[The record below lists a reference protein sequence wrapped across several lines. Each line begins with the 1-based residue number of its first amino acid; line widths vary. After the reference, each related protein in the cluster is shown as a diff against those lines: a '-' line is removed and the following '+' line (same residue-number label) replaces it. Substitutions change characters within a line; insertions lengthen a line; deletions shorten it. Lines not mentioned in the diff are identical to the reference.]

1 MEMLIKD
8 NDLYLFSKI
17 CNLKC
22 EICLEDLNIFP
33 IKKINLKDIN
43 DMLKNFKINHVY
55 IQGGE
60 LYLYD
65 NYKRLLDILK
75 KYNVFISTNGFN
87 SNFVVDLLNQ
97 KNIIIEFK
105 ILTSALKYK
114 ILTKY
119 DNNSLMESLNI
130 VYNRNKKYNIK
141 IKYIN
146 DFYSL
151 NDDFLEYRKY
161 IMKSQNTYF
170 IGFDKKFK
178 NNYRDIMNF
187 PNVIYLD

>member
-65 NYKRLLDILK
+65 NYKGLLDILK